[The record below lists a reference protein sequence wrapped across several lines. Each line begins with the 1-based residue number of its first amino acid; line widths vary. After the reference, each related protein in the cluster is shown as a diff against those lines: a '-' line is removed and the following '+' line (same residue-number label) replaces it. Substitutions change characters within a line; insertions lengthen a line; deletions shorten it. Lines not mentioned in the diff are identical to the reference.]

1 MKETPRRSVVSPA
14 CEDGEGGMKVV
25 GWCEEGQNG
34 VGGRECGGEK
44 SRTGEK
50 EEESRVQAE
59 KGRGKEVGCDD
70 GKAFNAGRG

>member
-1 MKETPRRSVVSPA
+1 MKETPRRSGVVSPA
-14 CEDGEGGMKVV
+14 GEDGERGMKVV

-50 EEESRVQAE
+50 EEE
-59 KGRGKEVGCDD
+59 KGVVERER
-70 GKAFNAGRG
+70 A